1 MRLLDLSNKA
11 LDWENVVLSQQAI
24 IPGIVGVKS
33 KISDKQRQNLEEMMA
48 KRRLG
53 GADVGKDL
61 IIGSD
66 LTYQRL
72 GANPA
77 EMQSIES
84 RKLNREDLCVLFRV
98 PPPMI
103 GIYEDATLSNIE
115 EAHKIFWRTRVIP
128 FLGSLDRK
136 STRLNSS
143 HVAIS
148 Y

>member
-1 MRLLDLSNKA
+1 MRLLDLSNNA
-11 LDWENVVLSQQAI
+11 LDLENVVLTQQAI

-33 KISDKQRQNLEEMMA
+33 KISDKQRQNLEELMA

-61 IIGSD
+61 TIGSD

-77 EMQSIES
+77 ERQSIES
-84 RKLNREDLCVLFRV
+84 PNLTREGLCALSRV

-103 GIYEDATLSNIE
+103 GTSGDPPLPNNRDA
-115 EAHKIFWRTRVIP
+115 
-128 FLGSLDRK
+128 
-136 STRLNSS
+136 
-143 HVAIS
+143 
-148 Y
+148 

>member
-1 MRLLDLSNKA
+1 MRLLDRSNNA

-61 IIGSD
+61 IIGSY

-77 EMQSIES
+77 EMHSIES
-84 RKLNREDLCVLFRV
+84 LNLNREDLCVIV
-98 PPPMI
+98 CVHQTMI
-103 GIYEDATLSNIE
+103 
-115 EAHKIFWRTRVIP
+115 
-128 FLGSLDRK
+128 
-136 STRLNSS
+136 
-143 HVAIS
+143 
-148 Y
+148 

>member
-1 MRLLDLSNKA
+1 
-11 LDWENVVLSQQAI
+11 
-24 IPGIVGVKS
+24 
-33 KISDKQRQNLEEMMA
+33 MMA

-115 EAHKIFWRTRVIP
+115 EAHKIFWRTRVIRSEEHTSE
-128 FLGSLDRK
+128 LQSRGHLVC
-136 STRLNSS
+136 RLLLEK
-143 HVAIS
+143 
-148 Y
+148 